1 MKKWIIIVA
10 AVWISVGVGLVAFV
24 VNSYVTEYREQAR
37 QDEAQATYDKAFR
50 DHMLKWN
57 AAQWAEYEKSGKAPN
72 FVMDIGAE
80 ERRYHEENGGSS
92 SLTFDWR
99 PSSKWDS

>member
-1 MKKWIIIVA
+1 
-10 AVWISVGVGLVAFV
+10 
-24 VNSYVTEYREQAR
+24 
-37 QDEAQATYDKAFR
+37 
-50 DHMLKWN
+50 MLKWN
-57 AAQWAEYEKSGKAPN
+57 AAQWAEYEKSGKDPN